1 LLDLCVAGQVSRLK
15 MIRFVPRFMRG
26 SHTTDPDITM
36 GQGRRVTI
44 VSESP
49 WAAHVDGEIYGVGA
63 TRYEVELLPQRLR
76 LIC

>member
-1 LLDLCVAGQVSRLK
+1 
-15 MIRFVPRFMRG
+15 
-26 SHTTDPDITM
+26 M

-63 TRYEVELLPQRLR
+63 LRYEIELFPQGFRLV
-76 LIC
+76 C